1 MRTAQV
7 HYFHAHQKS
16 PASKARVRALA
27 TTGILYLN
35 AFSQRRSPVMGA
47 LEASI
52 KQINEPTIR
61 QIKERAEARVDME
74 VTRGR
79 NLIRNGVAAIGVHA
93 SPQEALTFLKDLV
106 SRLEVEA
113 QP

>member
-1 MRTAQV
+1 MAETFQHISRPTAKV
-7 HYFHAHQKS
+7 
-16 PASKARVRALA
+16 LA
-27 TTGILYLN
+27 F
-35 AFSQRRSPVMGA
+35 AQRGRKDSPVMGA

>member
-1 MRTAQV
+1 MAETFQHISRPTAKV
-7 HYFHAHQKS
+7 
-16 PASKARVRALA
+16 LA
-27 TTGILYLN
+27 F
-35 AFSQRRSPVMGA
+35 AQRGRKEVMGA

-106 SRLEVEA
+106 SKLEVEA

>member
-1 MRTAQV
+1 MAETFQHISRPTAKV
-7 HYFHAHQKS
+7 
-16 PASKARVRALA
+16 LA
-27 TTGILYLN
+27 FAQRGRKEVTT
-35 AFSQRRSPVMGA
+35 A

-93 SPQEALTFLKDLV
+93 SPQEALAFLKDLV